1 MANPIGRIKLTPIAK
16 ETKKSFLDYAM
27 SVIVARALPDV
38 RDGLK
43 PVHRRILFAMQQ
55 VGLLGKSSF
64 SKSAKVIGEVLGKYH
79 PHGDASIY
87 EALVRMAQ
95 DFSMR
100 YPLIEGQGNFG
111 SIDGDSAAAMRYTE
125 VRLAKISQEMLKD
138 LDKETVPFT
147 ANFDTTLQEPQYLPA
162 LLPNLLLMGAEGIA
176 VGMATRIPP
185 HNLTEVC
192 QAIIAMI
199 KKGKLLNDKSIKKEQ
214 LVNQLLNSKPEKIK
228 QYLPSFDSD
237 ISLEEILDHI
247 KGPDFPTAGAIYGR
261 EEIKNTY
268 QSGRGKILIRGKAE
282 IEENKK
288 NRFTIVIRELPYQI
302 NKAQLVAKIAQLAR
316 EQKIKG
322 ITDLRDESDRQGIRI
337 VLDLQR
343 NTKPQAILNN
353 LFKKTALE
361 TSFPANFVALVD
373 GMPQTLSLK
382 QILSLYIEHRQEIVT
397 RRAVFNLKKAKAR
410 AHILEGLKIALDNL
424 DAVIE
429 TIKKSKNTEIARQ
442 NLMKNFGLSAI
453 QASAILEMQ
462 LKRLSQLERQK
473 IEEEYKQIMKE
484 INHLINLLTHPQ
496 KILMVIEKE
505 LNLLIE
511 NYGDKRRTQVFAHL
525 PGKFSEKDLVPNE
538 PTIITITKE
547 NYIKRVSKES
557 YRSQRRGGQGVTGMT
572 TKEEDQIKRLITAHT
587 HDQIL
592 FFTNQGRV
600 FSCRVFD
607 IPESSRQ
614 AKGKAIVNLIDIDAD
629 ESIEA
634 TLILSDTPSEKQYLV
649 LATQKGSIKK
659 TKLSQFAKI
668 RANGLIAIK
677 LKKGDQL
684 CWAKIAKAKDDILL
698 ATAQGQSIR
707 FHQSEIRPTARD
719 TMGVAGIRLAK
730 NDYVIGMV
738 VFSHQPPQPKDK
750 RKKFFRHLLMV
761 TKNGL
766 GKQTDIKAFP
776 VQHRNGRGV
785 KLAKINKKTGP
796 VVAVKLVNQNDQMLV
811 VTSKNAHVIKLPLRN
826 IPVLGRNTQGVILM
840 RFATANDSAAS
851 ITTLKKGAG
860 K

>member
-1 MANPIGRIKLTPIAK
+1 MPNPIGKTKLVSISK
-16 ETKKSFLDYAM
+16 ETKKSYLDYAM

-55 VGLLGKSSF
+55 MGILGRTNF
-64 SKSAKVIGEVLGKYH
+64 SKSAKVVGEVLGKYH

-87 EALVRMAQ
+87 EALVRLAQ
-95 DFSMR
+95 NFSMR
-100 YPLIEGQGNFG
+100 YPLLQGQGNFG

-125 VRLAKISQEMLKD
+125 VRLAKISQEMLSD
-138 LDKETVPFT
+138 LDKETIPFT

-176 VGMATRIPP
+176 VGMATKIPP

-192 QAIIAMI
+192 QAAIAMI
-199 KKGKLLNDKSIKKEQ
+199 KRGKLLNNKPLKEK
-214 LVNQLLNSKPEKIK
+214 LLINQLLNSKPKKIK
-228 QYLPSFDSD
+228 QYIPVFDSD
-237 ISLEEILDHI
+237 ISLEEILNYI

-282 IEENKK
+282 IEETKK
-288 NRFTIVIRELPYQI
+288 NRFVIIIRELPYQV
-302 NKAQLVAKIAQLAR
+302 NKAQLVATIAQLAR

-322 ITDLRDESDRQGIRI
+322 VIDLRDESDRQGIRI

-343 NTKPQAILNN
+343 NAKPQAILNN

-373 GMPQTLSLK
+373 GMPQTLRLK
-382 QILSLYIEHRQEIVT
+382 QILSLYVEHRQEIIT
-397 RRAVFNLKKAKAR
+397 RRIIFNLKKAKAR

-453 QASAILEMQ
+453 QADAILEMQ

-484 INHLINLLTHPQ
+484 IDHLINLLTHPQ
-496 KILMVIEKE
+496 KILIIIEKE
-505 LNLLIE
+505 LNSLIE

-525 PGKFSEKDLVPNE
+525 PGEFSEKDLVPNE

-547 NYIKRVSKES
+547 NYIKRVSRES
-557 YRSQRRGGQGVTGMT
+557 YKSQRRGGQGVTGMT

-587 HDQIL
+587 HKQIL
-592 FFTNQGRV
+592 FFTDQGRV

-607 IPESSRQ
+607 IPESNRQ
-614 AKGKAIVNLIDIDAD
+614 AKGKAIVNLIDIDPD
-629 ESIEA
+629 EKVEA
-634 TLILSDTPSEKQYLV
+634 TLILNDTAKEKQYLV
-649 LATQKGSIKK
+649 LATKKGNIKK

-668 RANGLIAIK
+668 RTNGLIAIK
-677 LKKGDQL
+677 LKKDDQL
-684 CWAKIAKAKDDILL
+684 CWAKIVKIQDDILL

-719 TMGVAGIRLAK
+719 TMGVAGIRLTK
-730 NDYVIGMV
+730 NDQVIGMI
-738 VFSHQPPQPKDK
+738 VFPHQAPQPQDK
-750 RKKFFRHLLMV
+750 RKKFFRRLLMV

-785 KLAKINKKTGP
+785 KLAKINPKTGP
-796 VVAVKLVNQNDQMLV
+796 VVAAKLVNQNNKMLII
-811 VTSKNAHVIKLPLRN
+811 TSKKAHIIKLPLRN

-840 RFATANDSAAS
+840 RFATTNDSVTS
-851 ITTLKKGAG
+851 ITALQKSTKE
-860 K
+860 